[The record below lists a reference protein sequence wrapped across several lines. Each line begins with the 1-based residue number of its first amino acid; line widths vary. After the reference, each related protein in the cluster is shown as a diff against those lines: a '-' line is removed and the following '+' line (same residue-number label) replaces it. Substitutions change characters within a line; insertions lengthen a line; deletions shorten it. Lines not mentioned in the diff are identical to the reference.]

1 MPGVKNLSPDM
12 FRRRVWVIHLLLL
25 GALPAM
31 AQKKFTINDCIQYA
45 YEHNQLLNAASK
57 DTSIAAI
64 GVKRVE
70 GSYLPRVNLASALQY
85 YFNNR
90 NIIIEGGNPLAPP
103 SLPPGKPL
111 SVDIGYTHAWYP
123 SLNVDQLI
131 FSPSYR
137 NSYNIALQNQ
147 QLRTQQLASFR
158 IDLITG
164 IYKAFSAYKLLEIQA
179 HFLEENIARIDTLA
193 ELTRVKYESGAGVRI
208 EVNRVEVTGNRMKG
222 ELANVKKEYAEA
234 LLALQFQMNYLEQD
248 SMILIGEVTISQV
261 VNRADTIMLQLL
273 HSNPS
278 LRIESKVLQTQ
289 IALADESVKLEKSR
303 ALPSVGADGSI
314 GYTPGANQIGTLFQ
328 AERWQPFSYVG
339 INVGIPIFNGLDVK
353 RAVDQKKLQASQSRN
368 YLNQFTTQFEN
379 EKKSTYVQ
387 VKNAFERY
395 RYADAN
401 LKLANTNIDLL
412 HEAFINGVADN
423 QDLILGENDLYEN
436 QARYFNELLD
446 LMLNEIE
453 GQRVIGSF
461 NKQAGL

>member
-1 MPGVKNLSPDM
+1 MELKNLKTKSIK
-12 FRRRVWVIHLLLL
+12 VTAYLL
-25 GALPAM
+25 GFTFVITSSLK
-31 AQKKFTINDCIQYA
+31 AQKTFTIFDCIQYA
-45 YEHNQLLNAASK
+45 FGHNQLLNAASK

-64 GVKRVE
+64 GIKRVK

-85 YFNNR
+85 YFDNR
-90 NIIIEGGNPLAPP
+90 NLIIEGGTPLAPP
-103 SLPPGKPL
+103 SLPDGKPL
-111 SVDIGYTHAWYP
+111 SVDIGYKHAWYP

-131 FSPSYR
+131 FSPSYQ
-137 NSYNIALQNQ
+137 NSYNIALQSQ
-147 QLRTQQLASFR
+147 QLQSQQLISFK

-164 IYKAFSAYKLLEIQA
+164 IYKAFSTYKLLEKQA

-193 ELTRVKYESGAGVRI
+193 ELTRVKFESGAGVKI
-208 EVNRVEVTGNRMKG
+208 EVNRVEVTANRMKG
-222 ELANVKKEYAEA
+222 ELENVRKGHLEA

-248 SMILIGEVTISQV
+248 SMILIGDVTIPQIVS
-261 VNRADTIMLQLL
+261 RTDTILLQLMQ
-273 HSNPS
+273 SNPS

-289 IALADESVKLEKSR
+289 IALADESIKLERAR

-314 GYTPGANQIGTLFQ
+314 GYTPAANDIGTLFQ
-328 AERWQPFSYVG
+328 AERWQPFSYIG
-339 INVGIPIFNGLDVK
+339 INIGIPIFNGLDVK

-368 YLNQFTTQFEN
+368 YLDQFTTQFET
-379 EKKSTYVQ
+379 EKKTTYVQ
-387 VKNAFERY
+387 IKNAFERY

-401 LKLANTNIDLL
+401 LKLANTNIELL
-412 HEAFINGVADN
+412 HEAFINGVANN

>member
-1 MPGVKNLSPDM
+1 VKNWNPDILKKGLSLI
-12 FRRRVWVIHLLLL
+12 FLILWS
-25 GALPAM
+25 ATATQ
-31 AQKKFTINDCIQYA
+31 AQKKFTVADCIQYA
-45 YEHNQLLNAASK
+45 YDHNQLLSAASK

-64 GVKRVE
+64 GVKRVK
-70 GSYLPRVNLASALQY
+70 GAYLPRVNLASALQY
-85 YFNNR
+85 YFDKR
-90 NIIIEGGNPLAPP
+90 NFTIEGGNPLAPP
-103 SLPPGKPL
+103 SLPPGKAL

-131 FSPSYR
+131 FSPAYR
-137 NSYNIALQNQ
+137 NNYNIALQNQ
-147 QLRTQQLASFR
+147 QLQTQQLASFR

-164 IYKAFSAYKLLEIQA
+164 IYKAFSTYKLLEIQA
-179 HFLEENIARIDTLA
+179 RFLEQNIARIDTLT
-193 ELTRVKYESGAGVRI
+193 ELTRIKFESGAGVRI

-222 ELANVKKEYAEA
+222 ELANVRKGHMEA

-248 SMILIGEVTISQV
+248 SMILVGDVTIPQV
-261 VNRADTIMLQLL
+261 VNGADSIMLQLMQ
-273 HSNPS
+273 SNPS

-289 IALADESVKLEKSR
+289 IALADEAIKLEKAR

-314 GYTPGANQIGTLFQ
+314 GYTPGANEIGTLFQ

-339 INVGIPIFNGLDVK
+339 INIGIPIFNGLDVK

-368 YLNQFTTQFEN
+368 YLDQFTTQFEQ

-401 LKLANTNIDLL
+401 LKLANTNIELL
-412 HEAFINGVADN
+412 HEAFVNGVADN

-461 NKQAGL
+461 NKQAGLN

>member
-1 MPGVKNLSPDM
+1 MKNWNPRSLRVYILS
-12 FRRRVWVIHLLLL
+12 VLILLVYRTSIQ
-25 GALPAM
+25 
-31 AQKKFTINDCIQYA
+31 AQKIFTITDCIHYA
-45 YEHNQLLNAASK
+45 YEHNQLLNATSK

-64 GVKRVE
+64 GVKRVK

-90 NIIIEGGNPLAPP
+90 NLIVEGGSPLAPP
-103 SLPPGKPL
+103 SLPDGKVL
-111 SVDIGYTHAWYP
+111 SVDIGYKHAWYP
-123 SLNVDQLI
+123 SLNVNQLI

-137 NSYNIALQNQ
+137 NEYNIALQNQ
-147 QLRTQQLASFR
+147 QLQGQQLASFK

-164 IYKAFSAYKLLEIQA
+164 IYKAFSTYKLLEKQSR
-179 HFLEENIARIDTLA
+179 FLEENIARIDTLT
-193 ELTRVKYESGAGVRI
+193 ELTRIKFESGAGVKI

-222 ELANVKKEYAEA
+222 ELANVRNGRIQA
-234 LLALQFQMNYLEQD
+234 LLALQFQMNYMEAD
-248 SMILIGEVTISQV
+248 SMILVGDVTIPQV
-261 VNRADTIMLQLL
+261 VSHADTIMLQLL
-273 HSNPS
+273 QSNPS
-278 LRIESKVLQTQ
+278 LRIESRVLQTQ
-289 IALADESVKLEKSR
+289 VALADESVKLEQAR
-303 ALPSVGADGSI
+303 AKPSIGADGSI
-314 GYTPGANQIGTLFQ
+314 GYTPAANEIGTFFQ

-339 INVGIPIFNGLDVK
+339 INIGIPVFNGLDIK

-368 YLNQFTTQFEN
+368 YLDQFITQFEN

-387 VKNAFERY
+387 IKNAFERY
-395 RYADAN
+395 KYADAN
-401 LKLANTNIDLL
+401 LKLANSNIDLL

>member
-1 MPGVKNLSPDM
+1 MEKWNPETSK
-12 FRRRVWVIHLLLL
+12 FYIIVILLMWM
-25 GALPAM
+25 ATVRTQ
-31 AQKKFTINDCIQYA
+31 AQKVFTLADCIQYA

-64 GVKRVE
+64 GVKRVK

-90 NIIIEGGNPLAPP
+90 NFIVEGGSPLAPP
-103 SLPPGKPL
+103 SLPPGKAL

-123 SLNVDQLI
+123 SLNIDELI
-131 FSPSYR
+131 FSPAYR
-137 NSYNIALQNQ
+137 NNYNIALQNQ
-147 QLRTQQLASFR
+147 QLQAQQLVSFR
-158 IDLITG
+158 IELITG
-164 IYKAFSAYKLLEIQA
+164 IYKAFSTYKLLEIQA
-179 HFLEENIARIDTLA
+179 HFLEQNIARIDTLTA
-193 ELTRVKYESGAGVRI
+193 LTRIKYESGAGVRI

-222 ELANVKKEYAEA
+222 ELANVRKGHIEA

-248 SMILIGEVTISQV
+248 SMILTGDVTIPQIA
-261 VNRADTIMLQLL
+261 NGADSIMLLL
-273 HSNPS
+273 LQSNPS

-314 GYTPGANQIGTLFQ
+314 GYTPAANDIGTLFQ

-368 YLNQFTTQFEN
+368 YLDQFTAQFEN

-401 LKLANTNIDLL
+401 LKLATTNIELL

-423 QDLILGENDLYEN
+423 QDLILGENDLYDN

-461 NKQAGL
+461 NKKAGM

>member
-1 MPGVKNLSPDM
+1 VKDWGPDIIKKGTCV
-12 FRRRVWVIHLLLL
+12 FYLVLLVVS
-25 GALPAM
+25 ASR
-31 AQKKFTINDCIQYA
+31 AQKKFTVSDCIQYA

-64 GVKRVE
+64 GLKRVK
-70 GSYLPRVNLASALQY
+70 GAYMPRVNMASALQY

-90 NIIIEGGNPLAPP
+90 NIIVEGGTPLAPTT
-103 SLPPGKPL
+103 LPPGKAL

-123 SLNVDQLI
+123 SLNIDQLI
-131 FSPSYR
+131 FSPAYR
-137 NSYNIALQNQ
+137 NNYNIALQNQ
-147 QLRTQQLASFR
+147 HLQAQQLVSFR

-164 IYKAFSAYKLLEIQA
+164 IYKAFSTYKLLEIQA
-179 HFLEENIARIDTLA
+179 HFLEQNIARIDTLT
-193 ELTRVKYESGAGVRI
+193 ELTRIKYESGAGVRI

-222 ELANVKKEYAEA
+222 ELANVRKGHIEA

-248 SMILIGEVTISQV
+248 SMILVGDVTIPQV
-261 VNRADTIMLQLL
+261 VNNADSILL
-273 HSNPS
+273 LLMQSNSS

-289 IALADESVKLEKSR
+289 IALADESVKLEKAR

-314 GYTPGANQIGTLFQ
+314 GYTPGANQLGTLFQ

-339 INVGIPIFNGLDVK
+339 INIGIPIFNGLDVK

-368 YLNQFTTQFEN
+368 YLDQFATQFEN

-395 RYADAN
+395 RFADAN
-401 LKLANTNIDLL
+401 LKLANTNIELL
-412 HEAFINGVADN
+412 HEAFVNGVADN

-461 NKQAGL
+461 NQKAGL